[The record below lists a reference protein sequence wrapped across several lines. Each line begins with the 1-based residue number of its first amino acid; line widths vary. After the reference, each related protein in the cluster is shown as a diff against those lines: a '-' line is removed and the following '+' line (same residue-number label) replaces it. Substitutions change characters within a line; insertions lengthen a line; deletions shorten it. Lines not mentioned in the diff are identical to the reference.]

1 VLVTRLLIASTGG
14 HLSELVLLAPRLAPS
29 TEDELWLTFDSP
41 QSRTLL
47 ADRRVHFI
55 RNTPPRDWR
64 GVLANAAHA
73 RRLLASMPVE
83 MVVSNGAGVALSFL
97 PLAAARGIPA
107 HYIECAART
116 TGPSITG
123 RVLERCASI
132 QLYTQHPELACERW
146 RFAGSAFDSYR
157 AVELSTPPPLR
168 RVVVT
173 TGTLDFSFRRLLDR
187 LRSVLPSRV
196 QVIVQ
201 AGSDGERLDWPGA
214 SVSATL
220 APDALGA
227 LMAEADMVV
236 AHAGIGSALM
246 AFEAGKSPIL
256 VPRRKS
262 HGEHVDDHQEQ
273 IAAKFSRAGLAVA
286 AEASAV
292 GPEHFSRA
300 LCRRVQRTHDE
311 QSFALA

>member
-1 VLVTRLLIASTGG
+1 MTRLLLASTGG
-14 HLSELVLLAPRLAPS
+14 HLGELVLLAPRLSPRV
-29 TEDELWLTFDSP
+29 EDELWLTFDCQ

-47 ADRRVHFI
+47 AGRRVQFI
-55 RNTPPRDWR
+55 RDTPPRDWR
-64 GVLANAAHA
+64 GVLINARFA
-73 RRLLASMPVE
+73 RRLFASLDVE
-83 MVVSNGAGVALSFL
+83 MVVSNGAGVALAFL

-116 TGPSITG
+116 TGPSLTG
-123 RVLERCASI
+123 RVLERCPAI
-132 QLYTQHPELACERW
+132 QLYTQHPELACDRW
-146 RFAGSAFDSYR
+146 RFAGSAFESYQ

-168 RVVVT
+168 MVVVT
-173 TGTLDFSFRRLLDR
+173 TGTLDFSFRRLYDR
-187 LRSVLPSRV
+187 LRSVLPRRV
-196 QVIVQ
+196 RVIVQ
-201 AGSDGERLDWPGA
+201 AGRDGERLDWPGA

-220 APDALGA
+220 PPDALSA
-227 LMAEADMVV
+227 LMCDADIVV

-273 IAAKFSRAGLAVA
+273 IAQKFSQAGLAVA

-300 LCRRVQRTHDE
+300 LARRVERTRDE
-311 QSFALA
+311 HSFALR